1 MMTPNLQSFPPKR
14 RKLVRWVVGLLA
26 FYTVTG
32 FFILPPI
39 IRAVAVKQLSK
50 RLDRQ
55 VSIEKVKLNPF
66 VLSATIRG
74 LLIKDPD
81 GEPFLSWDEVYVN
94 LQLASFFGHPWVL
107 KEVRT
112 TRPFVRVQ
120 LNKDYTLNFSDLI
133 TKFSTNAPPSEPSKP
148 LALRIDHLQIAGA
161 TASLTDLTPRI
172 PFKRLLGPLDVSLE
186 HFRTDPDSRNPYAFS
201 GTTDA
206 GEKFSWSGY
215 FYLDP
220 LRSEGDVSLENLSLI
235 KYAPLYQDLVR
246 FEIRDGIVDARLNYR
261 FELSASN
268 RVASATNASFALH
281 SFKLSEPGGG
291 ANVVELPEFS
301 VNGASLDLDSREAE
315 VGSLSANGARLLLQR
330 DKGGAINAIELSQPT
345 ATPQAPG
352 GVLLLLR
359 SLTNTVAMLLNSTNA
374 WKATLHEVN
383 IQNGALNLA
392 DYANS
397 RPAMLTL
404 DNIAL
409 TARNISNLPGTNLT
423 ASLSLRWNTNGSIQA
438 AVSASFLPPTA
449 EIHLTLHNL
458 ELGPLDPYL
467 DSKLNVFVLGSKLG
481 MDGRIRLRT
490 TSNEL
495 PEVTFN
501 GDVSLDDFSAVDGV
515 LEDDLLKWRSLRLT
529 GIDANLN
536 PPTVAIQQIALE
548 DAYARLL
555 IETNRTINLLAALR
569 AEDTPPPAAA
579 PEASPAAES
588 SARKPAVTAA
598 GSATNAPDAA
608 ARPRISVAT
617 LVISN
622 AQIRFTDRSLTPNVD
637 LAIQQAGGT
646 IAGISSEELQ
656 HADVDLRAKV
666 DNIGPVEIT
675 GVINPFSEHQT
686 NELKIA
692 VHDVDLTPA
701 SPYAGKF
708 AGYRIARGKLNLTLA
723 YHLQGR
729 NLKSENLIT
738 LDQFTFGDRVE
749 SPEATQLPVRLAV
762 AILKDRNGKIELDV
776 PIEGSL
782 DDPQFRLHKVIV
794 HTIGNILIKAATSPF
809 SLLGSVFGG
818 KGEEIRYQDFA
829 PGSSELLPAGKDKL
843 DALAK
848 GLYERPALQLEIEG
862 SVDPKTDLEGL
873 RQAALDKKFRMA
885 KWISLRKSAR
895 EAAPPDRITLT
906 PEERANLVKEFY
918 GKAFERGEI
927 DLARLSRDTNTAA
940 LASLL
945 QTRAPQARKGAT
957 LLMENSKSHEPAPG
971 AVSSSPGPTELPGIT
986 DPLEQALLFTM
997 PVTDADYAALASDR
1011 AKAVRAYILQIGKVE
1026 PERLFLTE
1034 TLPGGVKTQG
1044 ARTYLQLR

>member
-646 IAGISSEELQ
+646 ITGISSEELQ

-738 LDQFTFGDRVE
+738 LDQFTFGDRVD

-957 LLMENSKSHEPAPG
+957 LLMENSKSHEPAAG